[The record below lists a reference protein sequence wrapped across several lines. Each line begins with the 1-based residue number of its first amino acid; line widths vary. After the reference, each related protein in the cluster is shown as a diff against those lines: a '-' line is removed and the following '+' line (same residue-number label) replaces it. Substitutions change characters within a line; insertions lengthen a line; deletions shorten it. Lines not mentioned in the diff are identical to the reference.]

1 MDQTPYS
8 DLFRVIMHKTRA
20 NSEHLLKELDVSPQQ
35 GRMIVYLAEHA
46 EKGLIQKELAAI
58 FDRRGASITSM
69 LQGLEKKGYIER
81 KVPADNERQKRV
93 YVLPKGQKLV
103 ESINDAFQN
112 MEKELVAG
120 LSPAEQTTFL
130 RLLEKVND
138 SL

>member
-1 MDQTPYS
+1 
-8 DLFRVIMHKTRA
+8 
-20 NSEHLLKELDVSPQQ
+20 
-35 GRMIVYLAEHA
+35 
-46 EKGLIQKELAAI
+46 
-58 FDRRGASITSM
+58 
-69 LQGLEKKGYIER
+69 KKGYIER